1 MIARLKQ
8 RSEFLRVARTQKK
21 WVTPGLIIQ
30 VRHHSPQDDKN
41 SEHPLLRIG
50 FTVSRKVGNAVQRNR
65 AKRRLRAIVEDLMP
79 RHALHGFDYVVI
91 GRRGTLNRSF
101 RALEDDMRKA
111 LKKLGTYQ
119 DTPHDLDTVQA

>member
-1 MIARLKQ
+1 
-8 RSEFLRVARTQKK
+8 
-21 WVTPGLIIQ
+21 
-30 VRHHSPQDDKN
+30 
-41 SEHPLLRIG
+41 
-50 FTVSRKVGNAVQRNR
+50 
-65 AKRRLRAIVEDLMP
+65 MP